1 MLSKTAAPKAR
12 VMRANGNGRALIPK
26 TAAPKAWV
34 MKQNQR
40 SETHE
45 LRSLAKGKTTKVGS

>member
-1 MLSKTAAPKAR
+1 
-12 VMRANGNGRALIPK
+12 MRANDKGRVLIPK

-40 SETHE
+40 SEIHE